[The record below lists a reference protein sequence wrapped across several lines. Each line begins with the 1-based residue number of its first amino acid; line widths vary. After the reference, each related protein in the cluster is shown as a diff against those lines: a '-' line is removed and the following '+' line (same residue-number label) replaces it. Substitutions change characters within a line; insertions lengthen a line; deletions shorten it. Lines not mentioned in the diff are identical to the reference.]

1 MMSPQR
7 EERVM
12 TQERQ
17 IQRLSGGFGLTF
29 TIFMGLLSIAM
40 LIRAAGQE
48 PPQVPLLLTSVLG
61 LAIAGLSA
69 VGLFTVQPNQA
80 TVLILF
86 GTYVGTVKQ
95 SGWWWTSPFMNRRKI
110 SLRARSLN
118 GQQIKVND
126 NHGNPVEIAAVVVWK
141 VRDTAQATFDV
152 EDFENFVTVQS
163 ETAVRHLAS
172 SYPYDD
178 YEDGVIS
185 LRGSTDK
192 VSEFLKAELHDR
204 LKPAGVEVLE
214 TRLSHLAYAPE
225 IAQAMLQRQQAAA
238 IIAARQ
244 RIVEGAVGMVEM
256 ALDRLSEKQ
265 VVDLDE
271 ERKAAM
277 VSNLLVVLCGEHA
290 ATPVLNAGT
299 LHN

>member
-1 MMSPQR
+1 
-7 EERVM
+7 M
-12 TQERQ
+12 TQERVAKPV
-17 IQRLSGGFGLTF
+17 SGSVGLIV
-29 TIFMGLLSIAM
+29 TIL
-40 LIRAAGQE
+40 
-48 PPQVPLLLTSVLG
+48 LLLTGILLFIQGVHSPQPLALVLPAILCLG
-61 LAIAGLSA
+61 LGAAA
-69 VGLFTVQPNQA
+69 AAGLFTAQPNQGV
-80 TVLILF
+80 VLILF
-86 GTYVGTVKQ
+86 GTYVGTVRD
-95 SGWWWTSPFMNRRKI
+95 SGWWWTNPFISRKKI

-118 GQQIKVND
+118 GERLKVND

-152 EDFENFVTVQS
+152 DDYERFVTVQS

-178 YEDGVIS
+178 YETDGIS
-185 LRGSTDK
+185 LRGNIDK
-192 VSEFLKAELHDR
+192 VSEFLKVELHER
-204 LKPAGVEVLE
+204 LKTAGVEVLE

-225 IAQAMLQRQQAAA
+225 IAQAMLQRQQAGA
-238 IIAARQ
+238 IIAART

-256 ALDRLSEKQ
+256 ALDRLGKNN
-265 VVDLDE
+265 VVELDE

-299 LHN
+299 LYK

>member
-1 MMSPQR
+1 
-7 EERVM
+7 M
-12 TQERQ
+12 TQERVVKPVSGSVGLTVVILIELIAIMLIVQ
-17 IQRLSGGFGLTF
+17 AVGSPQPLPFILLGCFLGGFGVL
-29 TIFMGLLSIAM
+29 
-40 LIRAAGQE
+40 AG
-48 PPQVPLLLTSVLG
+48 
-61 LAIAGLSA
+61 A
-69 VGLFTVQPNQA
+69 GLFTAQPNQG
-80 TVLILF
+80 VVMILF
-86 GTYVGTVKQ
+86 GTYVGTVRE
-95 SGWWWTSPFMNRRKI
+95 SGWWWTNPFNTRRKI

-118 GQQIKVND
+118 GEKLKVND

-152 EDFENFVTVQS
+152 DDYERFVTVQS

-178 YEDGVIS
+178 YDADGIS
-185 LRGSTDK
+185 LRGSIDK
-192 VSEFLKAELHDR
+192 VSEFLKVELHER
-204 LKPAGVEVLE
+204 LKSAGVEVLE

-225 IAQAMLQRQQAAA
+225 IAQAMLQRQQAGA
-238 IIAARQ
+238 IIAART

-256 ALDRLSEKQ
+256 ALDRLGKNKIVE
-265 VVDLDE
+265 LDE

-299 LHN
+299 LYK

>member
-1 MMSPQR
+1 
-7 EERVM
+7 M
-12 TQERQ
+12 TQERVAKPVGGSMGLTVVILFTIVGILLLVQ
-17 IQRLSGGFGLTF
+17 AVQSPSPVLLIVLSFLSFGL
-29 TIFMGLLSIAM
+29 
-40 LIRAAGQE
+40 
-48 PPQVPLLLTSVLG
+48 
-61 LAIAGLSA
+61 AGLSA
-69 VGLFTVQPNQA
+69 AGLFTAQPNQGV
-80 TVLILF
+80 VLILF
-86 GTYVGTVKQ
+86 GTYVGTVRQ
-95 SGWWWTSPFMNRRKI
+95 SGWWWTNPFISRRKI

-118 GQQIKVND
+118 GEKLKVND

-152 EDFENFVTVQS
+152 DDYERFVTVQS

-178 YEDGVIS
+178 YDSDGIS
-185 LRGSTDK
+185 LRGSIDK
-192 VSEFLKAELHDR
+192 VSEFLKIELHER
-204 LKPAGVEVLE
+204 LKSAGVEVLE

-225 IAQAMLQRQQAAA
+225 IAQAMLQRQQAGA

-256 ALDRLSEKQ
+256 ALDRLGQNKIVE
-265 VVDLDE
+265 LDE

-299 LHN
+299 LYK